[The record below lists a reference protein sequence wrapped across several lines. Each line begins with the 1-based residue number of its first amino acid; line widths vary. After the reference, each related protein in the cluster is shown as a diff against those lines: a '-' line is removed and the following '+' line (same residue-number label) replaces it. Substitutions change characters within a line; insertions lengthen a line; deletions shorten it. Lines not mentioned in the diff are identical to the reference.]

1 MLGTVSFSPTL
12 AAPRWHRLAGRR
24 SYRVSEEKEGDS
36 DLLVWPLPTPAP
48 PSSGSGGSSF
58 PPGKI
63 GQEAVKR
70 APSLDDDNPLGK
82 QQPSL

>member
-1 MLGTVSFSPTL
+1 M
-12 AAPRWHRLAGRR
+12 
-24 SYRVSEEKEGDS
+24 SEEKEGDS
-36 DLLVWPLPTPAP
+36 DLLVWPLPIPAP

-58 PPGKI
+58 PPGEI